1 MSQRSMPKYQVY
13 ELTFAAYVKGETNGV
28 HIVIAV
34 ASVPATGE
42 DATVIG
48 RVDPLRRV
56 VMGLMLRE
64 PEAPHETPTRM

>member
-1 MSQRSMPKYQVY
+1 MPKYQVAV
-13 ELTFAAYVKGETNGV
+13 LTFAVYVKGETNGV

-34 ASVPATGE
+34 ASVTATGE

-56 VMGLMLRE
+56 AIGLMPVA
-64 PEAPHETPTRM
+64 PESPHETPTRM